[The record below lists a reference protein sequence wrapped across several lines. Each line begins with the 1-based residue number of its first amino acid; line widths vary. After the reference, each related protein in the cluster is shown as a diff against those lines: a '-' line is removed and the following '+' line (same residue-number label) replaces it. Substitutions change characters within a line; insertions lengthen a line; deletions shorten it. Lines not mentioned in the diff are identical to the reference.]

1 MMEAEDWAELD
12 APTSDLLTDLIIIAK
27 EIEATRAHELSLIA
41 KRLEIMQRGRA
52 MNPPIHMA
60 ILAEASGVAEVTV
73 RKALGPVRG
82 R

>member
-1 MMEAEDWAELD
+1 MSTVEETPMDYPRFGVLNELME
-12 APTSDLLTDLIIIAK
+12 IAK
-27 EIEATRAHELSLIA
+27 QIEATRAHELSLIA
-41 KRLEIMQRGRA
+41 TRLEIMQRGRA

-60 ILAEASGVAEVTV
+60 LLAEASGVAEVTV